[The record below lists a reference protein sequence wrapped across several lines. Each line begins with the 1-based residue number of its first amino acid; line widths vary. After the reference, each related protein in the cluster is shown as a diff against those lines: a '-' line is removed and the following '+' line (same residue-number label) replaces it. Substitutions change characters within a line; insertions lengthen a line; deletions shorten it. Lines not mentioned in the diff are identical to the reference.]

1 MQDENLT
8 QATTE
13 AQQENTNQGQESES
27 KNTESKNTD
36 QSKPDD
42 KKFSQKELDE
52 ILEKRIARETAKH
65 EKELEKALKDQEA
78 KFKMNEEE

>member
-13 AQQENTNQGQESES
+13 TQQENTNQGQESES
-27 KNTESKNTD
+27 KSTESKNTD

-42 KKFSQKELDE
+42 KKFSRKELDE